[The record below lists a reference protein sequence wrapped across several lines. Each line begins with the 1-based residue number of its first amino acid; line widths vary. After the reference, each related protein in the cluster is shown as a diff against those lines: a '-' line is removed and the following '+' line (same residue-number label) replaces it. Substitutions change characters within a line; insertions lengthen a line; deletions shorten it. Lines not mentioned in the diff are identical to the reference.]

1 MRRRRRYYKP
11 EDLGDE
17 QDRRDAAIPNRR
29 FYVYVLATDDG
40 HYVGHTAHV
49 GRRLRE
55 HQDGETESTAG
66 SNPDLA
72 WTSGPLQ
79 KRADA
84 AGFEAALKSLR
95 DQRAPRF
102 KEITGLDPIPFRR
115 PAFASVS
122 GRHADRGRSRKGRPR
137 RSRPRH
143 YGRRRGGLG
152 RILAREVSG
161 IFRSRRKRRMW
172 GAIAVAVVLVV
183 VYINNGGF

>member
-1 MRRRRRYYKP
+1 MRRRRRYYRP

-29 FYVYVLATDDG
+29 FYVYVLVTDDG

-55 HQDGETESTAG
+55 HQDGEAESTAG

-115 PAFASVS
+115 PAFGSVS
-122 GRHADRGRSRKGRPR
+122 GRVAASGRSRGGRPR
-137 RSRPRH
+137 RSQPRH
-143 YGRRRGGLG
+143 YGSRRGGLS
-152 RILAREVSG
+152 RILAREVSS

-172 GAIAVAVVLVV
+172 GAIAVVVVLVV
-183 VYINNGGF
+183 IYINNGGF

>member
-1 MRRRRRYYKP
+1 MRRRRRYYEP
-11 EDLGDE
+11 EDLGGE

-49 GRRLRE
+49 GRRFRE

-66 SNPDLA
+66 SNPELA

-79 KRADA
+79 TRADA

-115 PAFASVS
+115 PTFASAS
-122 GRHADRGRSRKGRPR
+122 RRLAGSGRSREGQSSSLPD
-137 RSRPRH
+137 H
-143 YGRRRGGLG
+143 D
-152 RILAREVSG
+152 ATVAAEVGWAGFLLKKSAASSG
-161 IFRSRRKRRMW
+161 
-172 GAIAVAVVLVV
+172 AVASDAC
-183 VYINNGGF
+183 GA

>member
-1 MRRRRRYYKP
+1 MRRRRRYYEP
-11 EDLGDE
+11 ENLGDE

-49 GRRLRE
+49 SRRLRE

-72 WTSGPLQ
+72 WTSGPLR

-84 AGFEAALKSLR
+84 ASLEAALKSLR

-115 PAFASVS
+115 PTFASAS
-122 GRHADRGRSRKGRPR
+122 GRLVGSGRSRGGRPR
-137 RSRPRH
+137 RSRPRR

-152 RILAREVSG
+152 RILAREVRG

-172 GAIAVAVVLVV
+172 GTIVVAVVLVI